1 MGERPVDDLG
11 KRASAGGLD
20 GETLI
25 AGVKP
30 DAIGDK

>member
-1 MGERPVDDLG
+1 MTYQK
-11 KRASAGGLD
+11 KRDSTGGLD

-30 DAIGDK
+30 EANGDK